1 MGDPLQTRGGRGGDG
16 ALANQHAGKDGGSLM
31 SHSGKVDGT
40 AACAACGFANPAGFK
55 FCGSCGANL
64 AASRPRP
71 SRQVAA
77 ERRQITVL
85 FCDLVG
91 STSLANNLE
100 LEELRDVIRG
110 FQAACAA
117 VVRQFGG
124 TISRYMGDGILVLF
138 GYPHAHEDDA
148 ERAVR
153 AGLSMVQA
161 VARLRPPAAAAGP
174 LAARVGIA
182 TGLVVAGDLIGDGSA
197 EEEAILGETPNLAG
211 RLHASAPPGGVVIA
225 SSTHALLGGRFL
237 CENLGSQTIKGFG
250 APIRV
255 WQVIAPRSIS
265 SHFKAAD
272 AAQLTPIVGR
282 EADLAWL
289 HDRWQSATRQRG
301 CATMLVGEAGIG
313 KSRVAEAL
321 RDRLGDGCVPLRF
334 QCSPHYVNRALHPI
348 IQHIELAAGIGAEDP
363 AESKLARLAAW
374 MNPGAESRTLPMLAA
389 LLSIPAGVAPPLPP
403 MSAQRAKQDTF
414 ELLLRLLR
422 MQAVDRPLLI
432 IFEDLHWADPTT
444 GEFLAALV
452 RRIEGLA
459 ALAIFTCRPHVVP
472 TLEGCPDRAAGTCTG
487 CRGSRRSAS
496 WITSR
501 GRAGCRGRCWSSLS
515 RAPTAFRSS
524 SRN

>member
-289 HDRWQSATRQRG
+289 HRPLAIGDAPARMRHHARGRGRNRQVARRRGAARSARRRLR
-301 CATMLVGEAGIG
+301 AA
-313 KSRVAEAL
+313 AL
-321 RDRLGDGCVPLRF
+321 PV
-334 QCSPHYVNRALHPI
+334 
-348 IQHIELAAGIGAEDP
+348 
-363 AESKLARLAAW
+363 
-374 MNPGAESRTLPMLAA
+374 LAA
-389 LLSIPAGVAPPLPP
+389 LRQS
-403 MSAQRAKQDTF
+403 
-414 ELLLRLLR
+414 
-422 MQAVDRPLLI
+422 
-432 IFEDLHWADPTT
+432 
-444 GEFLAALV
+444 
-452 RRIEGLA
+452 
-459 ALAIFTCRPHVVP
+459 
-472 TLEGCPDRAAGTCTG
+472 RAASDHPAHRARRRHRR
-487 CRGSRRSAS
+487 RGSRRNRS
-496 WITSR
+496 WRGSR
-501 GRAGCRGRCWSSLS
+501 HG
-515 RAPTAFRSS
+515 
-524 SRN
+524 